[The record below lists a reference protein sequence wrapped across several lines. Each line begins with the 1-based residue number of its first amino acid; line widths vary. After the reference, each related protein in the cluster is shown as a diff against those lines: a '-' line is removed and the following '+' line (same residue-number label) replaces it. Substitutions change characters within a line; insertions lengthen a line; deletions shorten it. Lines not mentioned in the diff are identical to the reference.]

1 MNFKDDME
9 CGGLPPLSKAELA
22 PRSVVTEAS
31 LGKQSAGKPAQSIN
45 YGTQPLDKIM
55 EERGLKNHDLVA
67 VSKDG
72 LTHKQVQ
79 KGRKGRRLTRLA
91 VSKDGLTH
99 KQVQK
104 GRKGRR
110 LTRHIQDKIVNAL
123 SISAGTAY
131 KIDQLF
137 NYR

>member
-9 CGGLPPLSKAELA
+9 CGGLPPLSKAELT
-22 PRSVVTEAS
+22 PRSAEAS
-31 LGKQSAGKPAQSIN
+31 LGKQSAGKPEQSIN
-45 YGTQPLDKIM
+45 LGPQPLDKIM

-67 VSKDG
+67 
-72 LTHKQVQ
+72 
-79 KGRKGRRLTRLA
+79 A
-91 VSKDGLTH
+91 SKDGLTH

-110 LTRHIQDKIVNAL
+110 LTRHIQDKIVAAL
-123 SISAGTAY
+123 SDYTGTTY

-137 NYR
+137 NY

>member
-22 PRSVVTEAS
+22 PRSAEAS
-31 LGKQSAGKPAQSIN
+31 LGKQSAGKPAQSIIL
-45 YGTQPLDKIM
+45 GIQPLDKIM

-79 KGRKGRRLTRLA
+79 KGRKGRRLTR
-91 VSKDGLTH
+91 
-99 KQVQK
+99 
-104 GRKGRR
+104 
-110 LTRHIQDKIVNAL
+110 HIQDKIVTAL
-123 SISAGTAY
+123 SAFTKETY
-131 KIDQLF
+131 KLDQLF